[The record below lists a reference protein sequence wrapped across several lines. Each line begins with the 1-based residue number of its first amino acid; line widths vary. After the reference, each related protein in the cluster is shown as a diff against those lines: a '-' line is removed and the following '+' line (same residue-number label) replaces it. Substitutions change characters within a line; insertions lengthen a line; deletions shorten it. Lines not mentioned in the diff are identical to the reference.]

1 MDMLV
6 LFTSL
11 SLGFKKL
18 IDHISSVLNG
28 GDTLGTF
35 FFHGNTKF
43 LLKSHHNLNL
53 HKLKNTRPPQ
63 SSLATRDGETSTSSP
78 LPCCAA
84 ARAPHPYP
92 RESPL
97 IPHSVSD
104 SQHLTGAVRDS
115 SRWTSPSLHGP
126 QVLFSIH
133 PPQAQAV

>member
-1 MDMLV
+1 MQQ
-6 LFTSL
+6 
-11 SLGFKKL
+11 
-18 IDHISSVLNG
+18 
-28 GDTLGTF
+28 
-35 FFHGNTKF
+35 
-43 LLKSHHNLNL
+43 
-53 HKLKNTRPPQ
+53 KLKNTRPPQ